1 MKGTRFERD
10 LVGLE
15 RSLGLRSN
23 RGISRQSNKD
33 SPPIQ
38 AIVNGMKKI
47 AKEYVDLTTSEIRQ
61 SEPLRQEVND
71 LFEEYA
77 PVIWPDENHQ
87 QPEWLEDPDPYKFEG
102 RYPRRLCYSDEEDRE
117 TLRALFYNLVV
128 EKCCN
133 YHSNQLQRA
142 RTSQRQSLDYLDSAG
157 ETPRKA
163 EPGLGAESDSEMVD
177 AESAPPQPISSYHEN
192 TYEAREAQF
201 NPGEFSFR
209 VFQDYGMPSTDAGS
223 GPTIK
228 TTEPAPP
235 SSTSAISWTPA
246 NMAPKEYTQEPTP
259 SETATSDRPDRSMRP
274 KRKRPQPNEED
285 LLPKKVSGDRKA
297 KKPRWSQ
304 IIPLKVSPH
313 HLARLADGERIAESV
328 PTSPEEETPPPQD
341 DTIMSNAGEEHPASN
356 GGSLSSA
363 PPTPTDEFAADNENI
378 VVKRDPR
385 SNTPPSKPAPER
397 VPESGSQ
404 DAREQKSPV
413 DNQPADLPVSNG
425 TSRPESDRPGSESAP
440 PSRPVTGHRENE
452 TPKPPPPAL
461 TGPARKDLSTMPEVK
476 WRPGFT
482 NTSSQSPLTPANGLH
497 THHTGPLST
506 TSPSLSQDGFGSG
519 RPHEREPDAVGGA
532 ARPMP
537 QTTAAPNAN
546 SPRLDWHHTQHQP
559 GQQRRES
566 QPAPTQDPHAAHR
579 SQISLVE
586 EVLGPLLECPTARE
600 VLRKTPNL
608 SRPQL
613 EDMKRILAHSAD
625 AQANFDVFI
634 AHVYGRR
641 EDGPNG
647 GSIATALASAI
658 QPPNAPHIAGPPSAA
673 IPKFPPQHVLPS
685 NGPPKSSGPSPRLGA
700 PAPSRRNTR
709 PEDVDR
715 ILGDLA
721 ACPTVKQVLH
731 KKPDPRRREL
741 KIMRDIL
748 RDHPQSRTDL
758 EMLLTRLEARLE
770 AADRESERSPSQD
783 HKERPPTAEPPRG
796 APLPSPRVTP
806 GHGNPFNAF
815 DSNQFARPQQQ
826 QPPPPA
832 HAAEPRYSI
841 VRSPP
846 TSESSRRTETPLHSV
861 DSNSG
866 RQPLPPGTGAFR
878 PAAPQAPAD
887 LPKPPLH
894 PPTQPHQQRPPPPH
908 LPSQPLQQPHP
919 HPHQNVHPHPTGNFG
934 PQHAHGPFG
943 RLQNVP
949 GQPPNGPPH
958 HPQHQ
963 HPQHGVMSAP
973 AGPGRALIGQ
983 QDVFA
988 VRPSPAHNEKEQHQR
1003 HNMPIR
1009 SSSMQSEP
1017 EVQTPQHP
1025 AHAMSMSPTPGATAT
1040 NSLEDV
1046 SIEINWARNL
1056 DYADYLTG
1064 EACLH
1069 CKTAGEFF
1077 SLIEAQ
1083 MPDELQGVHGN
1094 GNRIKEIRI
1103 KALTPLQ
1110 GEGIMPRI
1118 KRDEVSGRPALRKL
1132 IKKLRSQP
1140 PDADIELEFR
1150 VVWE

>member
-1 MKGTRFERD
+1 
-10 LVGLE
+10 
-15 RSLGLRSN
+15 
-23 RGISRQSNKD
+23 
-33 SPPIQ
+33 
-38 AIVNGMKKI
+38 MKKI
-47 AKEYVDLTTSEIRQ
+47 AKEYVELTTSEIRQ
-61 SEPLRQEVND
+61 SQTLQQEVND

-77 PVIWPDENHQ
+77 PVVWPDETIQ

-102 RYPRRLCYSDEEDRE
+102 RYPRRLCYNDEEDRE
-117 TLRALFYNLVV
+117 T
-128 EKCCN
+128 
-133 YHSNQLQRA
+133 NQLQRA

-177 AESAPPQPISSYHEN
+177 TGAAPQHLMNAFHDS

-201 NPGEFSFR
+201 TPGEFSFR

-235 SSTSAISWTPA
+235 PSTSAISWTPA

-313 HLARLADGERIAESV
+313 HLARLADGERIAESI
-328 PTSPEEETPPPQD
+328 PTSPEEEEEVTPPPQD
-341 DTIMSNAGEEHPASN
+341 DTIMSNADDEQGASN
-356 GGSLSSA
+356 GGSLSSV
-363 PPTPTDEFAADNENI
+363 PPTPTEEVATDNENI

-385 SNTPPSKPAPER
+385 SATPATKPAPEQTAETE
-397 VPESGSQ
+397 PQ
-404 DAREQKSPV
+404 DAREPKSPIEHP
-413 DNQPADLPVSNG
+413 PADAPLSNG
-425 TSRPESDRPGSESAP
+425 TSRPESNRPGSESAP
-440 PSRPVTGHRENE
+440 PSRPATSHRESE
-452 TPKPPPPAL
+452 SSKPPLASLTAPP
-461 TGPARKDLSTMPEVK
+461 RKEASMSEPK
-476 WRPGFT
+476 WRPDPTKPPSRSPLAPANALHQAGT
-482 NTSSQSPLTPANGLH
+482 PVNTSPA
-497 THHTGPLST
+497 
-506 TSPSLSQDGFGSG
+506 LSQDGFGGG
-519 RPHEREPDAVGGA
+519 RLHEREADAVGGA
-532 ARPMP
+532 ARPVP
-537 QTTAAPNAN
+537 QPAGTSKPN
-546 SPRLDWHHTQHQP
+546 SPRLDRHHMQQIP
-559 GQQRRES
+559 GHQRRES
-566 QPAPTQDPHAAHR
+566 QQAPAQDPHAAHR
-579 SQISLVE
+579 SQLSLVE
-586 EVLGPLLECPTARE
+586 EVLGPLIDCPTARE

-613 EDMKRILAHSAD
+613 EDMRRILAHSAD
-625 AQANFDVFI
+625 AQGNIDVFY
-634 AHVYGRR
+634 AHVHGRR

-647 GSIATALASAI
+647 GSIATALASAV
-658 QPPNAPHIAGPPSAA
+658 QPPNAPPFAAPPNTA

-685 NGPPKSSGPSPRLGA
+685 NGPPNAGGPSPRLGA
-700 PAPSRRNTR
+700 PPPSKRASR

-721 ACPTVKQVLH
+721 ACPTVKQVLQ

-741 KIMRDIL
+741 RIMRDIL

-770 AADRESERSPSQD
+770 AADGQGERSPSQD

-796 APLPSPRVTP
+796 VALPSPRVTP
-806 GHGNPFNAF
+806 GQGNPFNAF
-815 DSNQFARPQQQ
+815 DSNQYGRPQQQ
-826 QPPPPA
+826 QQPPQQPPPPPA

-846 TSESSRRTETPLHSV
+846 TSEGSRRTETPHHSV
-861 DSNSG
+861 EPNAG
-866 RQPLPPGTGAFR
+866 RQPLPPGAGAFR

-894 PPTQPHQQRPPPPH
+894 PPAQPPPQRPPPHH
-908 LPSQPLQQPHP
+908 LPSQPLQQPH
-919 HPHQNVHPHPTGNFG
+919 HPHQNVHPHPPGNFG

-943 RLQNVP
+943 RLPPNVP
-949 GQPPNGPPH
+949 SQPHAGPPH

-963 HPQHGVMSAP
+963 HPQHNPMSAP

-988 VRPSPAHNEKEQHQR
+988 VRPPPAQNEKEQHQR
-1003 HNMPIR
+1003 LAMPIR
-1009 SSSMQSEP
+1009 STSLQSEP
-1017 EVQTPQHP
+1017 EVQTPQQHP
-1025 AHAMSMSPTPGATAT
+1025 SHAMSMSPTPGAVGGT

-1056 DYADYLTG
+1056 DYSDYLSG
-1064 EACLH
+1064 DACLH

-1094 GNRIKEIRI
+1094 GNRIKEVRI
-1103 KALTPLQ
+1103 KALTRLQ
-1110 GEGIMPRI
+1110 GEGNMPRI
-1118 KRDEVSGRPALRKL
+1118 KRDEASGRPALRKL
-1132 IKKLRSQP
+1132 IKMLRSQP
-1140 PDADIELEFR
+1140 ADADIELQFL